1 MTKRSN
7 RYAGGAAALLA
18 AMLLL
23 TGCGAKPA
31 PADTG
36 GTAPAAESGASA
48 TAAGETQSA
57 TQDTGTTAT
66 SFSVQDVPVFVPN
79 DSGLTQYTLAGETA
93 DAAALVEMMAEYG
106 AFPADVTLE
115 ALDESGGTVRLQFSG
130 ALQTYLN
137 DSTTAASLEAI
148 SKTFRAFYEAAG
160 RSVDTLEVYA
170 AGEPVTV
177 GGVAID
183 CTALM
188 YGELPVS
195 GVVENP

>member
-36 GTAPAAESGASA
+36 GTAPAAESAASPA
-48 TAAGETQSA
+48 ESEAQSAAEPDTTAAA
-57 TQDTGTTAT
+57 PA
-66 SFSVQDVPVFVPN
+66 QDVPVFVPN

-93 DAAALVEMMAEYG
+93 DAAALVEAMSAYG

-137 DSTTAASLEAI
+137 DATTAASLEAI

-160 RSVDTLEVYA
+160 RPVDTLEVYA

>member
-1 MTKRSN
+1 MIKRSN
-7 RYAGGAAALLA
+7 RHAGGAAALLA

-36 GTAPAAESGASA
+36 GTAPTAESAASPAETGA
-48 TAAGETQSA
+48 TAAVSA
-57 TQDTGTTAT
+57 
-66 SFSVQDVPVFVPN
+66 QDVPVFVPN

-93 DAAALVEMMAEYG
+93 DAAALVEAMAEYG
-106 AFPADVTLE
+106 AFPADVALE
-115 ALDESGGTVRLQFSG
+115 ALDESDGAVRLQFSG

-160 RSVDTLEVYA
+160 RPVDTLEVYA

-177 GGVAID
+177 GGVEID
-183 CTALM
+183 CTALL

>member
-36 GTAPAAESGASA
+36 GTAPAAESAAAPAESGAQSA
-48 TAAGETQSA
+48 AEPDTTAAA
-57 TQDTGTTAT
+57 PA
-66 SFSVQDVPVFVPN
+66 QDVPVFVPN

-93 DAAALVEMMAEYG
+93 DAAALVEAMSAYG

-115 ALDESGGTVRLQFSG
+115 ALDESGGAVRLQFSG

-137 DSTTAASLEAI
+137 DSTSAASLEAI

-160 RSVDTLEVYA
+160 RPVDTLEVYA